1 MSLGCKGITRTDFR
15 LKKLK
20 IPYVL
25 ETNTNPGLTKTS
37 LVPKLAALQGI
48 SYNKLIDI
56 IIKDGLCQN

>member
-1 MSLGCKGITRTDFR
+1 MQQT
-15 LKKLK
+15 K